1 MYFSEKKSFK
11 NCLWKVSPYDEKK
24 ELAIYQKFGFS
35 EILSKLLSIRNIEL
49 DQVENYLNP
58 TLRNLMKDPYELLDM
73 QKGVD
78 VVYNSIINNQNI
90 CIFGDYDVDGISS
103 SALMKNFFD
112 LVGISSTIYIPDR
125 ISEGYGPNSEAFKKL
140 KTENKI
146 DLILTVDCGV
156 SAFDACKT
164 GKELGFKI
172 VITDHHLGNSE
183 LPQADAIINP
193 NRLDEKTE
201 YTNLAGVGVAFM
213 FLVALNKKLRESNFY
228 KNKNMKEVDLLQF
241 LDLVAL
247 GTICDVVPL
256 IGLNRA
262 FVKQGLK
269 VIHQRKNLGLK
280 SLIDVSGIDEEVNTY
295 HIGFILGPRINA
307 TGRIGGSDLSTKL
320 LYLKD
325 SFECLKLAKNLD
337 LCNQER
343 QNIEKD
349 ILDEA
354 LKIVEEQKLYENN
367 IIFIEGEKWHEGII
381 GIIASRIKDKY
392 EKPTIVLTKLDN
404 GYRGSCRSIHGVDI
418 GSAII
423 EGKLKNIISDGG
435 GHAMAGGFS
444 IEHSKLQEL
453 KDFFNE
459 KLGPTIEHCINNKE
473 READLILECKSLS
486 TKLVNEIDKMGP
498 FGAGNHKPKIILKN
512 VVILKIDLIG
522 KNKTNLRLLVADDD
536 VNKLSNSIVA
546 MCFRSGADDNLYKSL
561 RRGDKISLFG
571 ELNINNWMGK
581 QSIQFIIEDFLK

>member
-11 NCLWKVSPYDEKK
+11 NCLWKVSQFDEKK

-78 VVYNSIINNQNI
+78 IVYNSIINNQNI
-90 CIFGDYDVDGISS
+90 CIFGDYDVDGVSS

-112 LVGISSTIYIPDR
+112 LLDVRSTIYIPDR
-125 ISEGYGPNSEAFKKL
+125 INEGYGPNSEAFKKL
-140 KTENKI
+140 RTEKNI
-146 DLILTVDCGV
+146 DLILTVDCGE

-183 LPQADAIINP
+183 LPGADAIINP

-269 VIHQRKNLGLK
+269 VIHQRKNLGL
-280 SLIDVSGIDEEVNTY
+280 
-295 HIGFILGPRINA
+295 
-307 TGRIGGSDLSTKL
+307 
-320 LYLKD
+320 
-325 SFECLKLAKNLD
+325 
-337 LCNQER
+337 
-343 QNIEKD
+343 
-349 ILDEA
+349 
-354 LKIVEEQKLYENN
+354 
-367 IIFIEGEKWHEGII
+367 
-381 GIIASRIKDKY
+381 
-392 EKPTIVLTKLDN
+392 
-404 GYRGSCRSIHGVDI
+404 
-418 GSAII
+418 
-423 EGKLKNIISDGG
+423 
-435 GHAMAGGFS
+435 
-444 IEHSKLQEL
+444 
-453 KDFFNE
+453 
-459 KLGPTIEHCINNKE
+459 
-473 READLILECKSLS
+473 
-486 TKLVNEIDKMGP
+486 
-498 FGAGNHKPKIILKN
+498 
-512 VVILKIDLIG
+512 
-522 KNKTNLRLLVADDD
+522 
-536 VNKLSNSIVA
+536 
-546 MCFRSGADDNLYKSL
+546 
-561 RRGDKISLFG
+561 
-571 ELNINNWMGK
+571 
-581 QSIQFIIEDFLK
+581 